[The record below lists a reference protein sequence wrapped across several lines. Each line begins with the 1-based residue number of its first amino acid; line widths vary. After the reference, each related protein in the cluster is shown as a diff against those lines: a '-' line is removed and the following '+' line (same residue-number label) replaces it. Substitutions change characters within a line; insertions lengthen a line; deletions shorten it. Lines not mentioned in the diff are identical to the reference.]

1 MCMTLKNFHSNFKK
15 KCLNSGHSIFQHQY
29 SSISSPLP
37 QRRTIVVL
45 YLLFL
50 LLCND
55 DIVGE
60 DKEVER
66 LLGDLSLSKELLFN
80 LQQNQRSSP
89 LQLSAHRDQWE
100 WLQLTKVELFVDLM
114 KLFGTLHLAGTIIAS
129 GHKLERV
136 MEDMCVTVCVF
147 LKIKITQ

>member
-1 MCMTLKNFHSNFKK
+1 M
-15 KCLNSGHSIFQHQY
+15 
-29 SSISSPLP
+29 
-37 QRRTIVVL
+37 

-100 WLQLTKVELFVDLM
+100 WLQLTKVELFVDLV